1 MLNFNPRRSL
11 SGSYSNISTQD
22 FLTILKISSITEAKS
37 FCRRNVPLDQKPQSS
52 PKVVSSTSSSVS
64 RASLNLD
71 SPEFDSSTS
80 SSVSRASLNL
90 DSPEFDSST
99 SSSVSRASLSVRLP
113 SGDLNWDYNI
123 SDKEGWMD
131 RENPQRQS
139 APELSRVDTPA
150 MMGLRKV
157 KSAPELPQ
165 RVATPA
171 TAMHERTSDTTQ
183 PKSFSVSPSPKKWYH
198 KFWDTI
204 KMVFCCCCPLFKST
218 PSK

>member
-52 PKVVSSTSSSVS
+52 PKVV
-64 RASLNLD
+64 
-71 SPEFDSSTS
+71 SSTS